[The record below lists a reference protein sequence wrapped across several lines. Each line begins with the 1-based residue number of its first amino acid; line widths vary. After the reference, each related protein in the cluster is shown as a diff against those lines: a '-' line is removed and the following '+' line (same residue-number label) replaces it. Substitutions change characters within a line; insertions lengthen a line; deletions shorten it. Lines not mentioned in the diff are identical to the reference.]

1 MAQSK
6 VNTHGFKMV
15 GLRKVAG
22 LVSGV
27 PRWSSYRV
35 CIAWSPVDGKIFYE
49 EFVGDNNWVV
59 WSNDYIGCGVVYPGQ
74 SQQDIAD
81 QVAEAILLYREH
93 VKGERS

>member
-27 PRWSSYRV
+27 PLYSGYYLN
-35 CIAWSPVDGKIFYE
+35 IAWCPADGRLIYE
-49 EFVGDNNWVV
+49 EFVGDGSWHCDWSDTVIPCGNV
-59 WSNDYIGCGVVYPGQ
+59 WPRMT
-74 SQQDIAD
+74 QQQIAD
-81 QVAEAILLYREH
+81 QVANAIHLAYE
-93 VKGERS
+93 VGERS

>member
-27 PRWSSYRV
+27 PLYSGYYLN
-35 CIAWSPVDGKIFYE
+35 IALCQRFIE
-49 EFVGDNNWVV
+49 
-59 WSNDYIGCGVVYPGQ
+59 C
-74 SQQDIAD
+74 
-81 QVAEAILLYREH
+81 H
-93 VKGERS
+93 